1 MAAYGYYEGDLDGI
15 VGSQTINAV
24 KKFQAEHGVDVDGM
38 WGKNTNTQKQFVDWE
53 TADKGG
59 RKPTWKTEQGSLRT
73 YDVAGKKMKENDYY
87 RAVNNLKEQ
96 FYADPEAFWNA
107 GGDTA
112 KWREHLYTT
121 PEGTA
126 IMEEFYGATPDDV
139 RKKLGSRV
147 TNRRMQQD
155 QMDSGIRE
163 ATGKA
168 ADVAVKKV
176 LPAMA
181 GIAAAPAVVMNPLA
195 GLMGVGGAYAGG
207 AAGRHVGENLSVGAD
222 GREDTSTWTSVDG
235 MGNVASVATPTGDL
249 VVPVT
254 EALGAAFGGYG
265 AVKLGQNLGKPG
277 IDGLAEYRRTNNSAP
292 QFTGRSQN
300 RSGKFKTGGYGIGNA
315 PTQLTKG
322 RIGSYQLPL
331 EGQQPRW
338 ANGPFGGQY
347 TKYNSAGMSNK
358 FLRYMEGAKG
368 NPSYS
373 VELLGM
379 KNGGTFPRNKYFS
392 WI

>member
-1 MAAYGYYEGDLDGI
+1 
-15 VGSQTINAV
+15 
-24 KKFQAEHGVDVDGM
+24 M
-38 WGKNTNTQKQFVDWE
+38 WGHNTNTQRQFVDAS
-53 TADKGG
+53 TADKGSY
-59 RKPTWKTEQGSLRT
+59 KKNWKTEQGSLRT

-87 RAVNNLKEQ
+87 RAVNNLKQQ

-126 IMEEFYGATPDDV
+126 IMEEFYSATPDDV
-139 RKKLGSRV
+139 RKRLGSRV
-147 TNRRMQQD
+147 TNRKMQQD

-168 ADVAVKKV
+168 ADVAVTKV

-207 AAGRHVGENLSVGAD
+207 AAGRQVGENLSAG
-222 GREDTSTWTSVDG
+222 DTSTWTSVDG
-235 MGNVASVATPTGDL
+235 MGNVASVATPTSEI

-254 EALGAAFGGYG
+254 EALGAAAGGFTGY
-265 AVKLGQNLGKPG
+265 KLGQNVGKPSLKRG
-277 IDGLAEYRRTNNSAP
+277 DKGKKRAKKGYDWRDKPVVVLYQAPAGRNTTPVVPAESPINFENLSARKADG
-292 QFTGRSQN
+292 
-300 RSGKFKTGGYGIGNA
+300 
-315 PTQLTKG
+315 
-322 RIGSYQLPL
+322 GSI
-331 EGQQPRW
+331 ER
-338 ANGPFGGQY
+338 
-347 TKYNSAGMSNK
+347 K
-358 FLRYMEGAKG
+358 
-368 NPSYS
+368 
-373 VELLGM
+373 
-379 KNGGTFPRNKYFS
+379 KYFS